1 MSLFIVI
8 NYFEEVIIM
17 YDLSQMTYIE
27 AKKKILSSNAIFIPL
42 GSVEQHGYVLPLNTD
57 NLICMHI
64 IRDLCSKYNL
74 AYLPLVPFGQTWSS
88 SNFPGTISITQS
100 CLQNYIYEIITSLE
114 KTGAKKIIFYS
125 FHNGNQDV
133 IKQCARLFYEQYNNI
148 YYLCSS
154 NMRKICKDIQ
164 DISFKHNIWHAG
176 EIEVSLMMYLFPD
189 TVRINKL
196 GDSQLKDNIS
206 DLKPIKWDI
215 FNPNGSFGNTILSST
230 SKGKEIYINLMR
242 ELNEQVERI
251 ISDIQRIND
260 IELFVSDLD
269 GTLLTNSKEL
279 TKNSI
284 DTINRLKENDISICI
299 ATSRNIHMSK
309 QIIKA
314 IGDRDLYLISDNG
327 AYVYDCMKNMP
338 IYEKNINL
346 EDAENIIKYLI
357 NNKHRFVAYSSSAMY
372 CFLLNEEI
380 KKKIIKVRRIEEEQ
394 KLDSLLVT
402 KIINSFDDIDYPAKL
417 LKIVIYLEQKN
428 DINDISTNLKNDCV
442 SFEQTGERYW
452 SICHRVVSKEN
463 ALRYLQKYLF
473 INCENTIA
481 FGDFDNDISLFKRA
495 KYKVAMSNA
504 SDSLIMHSNYMTDT
518 NDSDGVAKFLS
529 EKIL

>member
-1 MSLFIVI
+1 
-8 NYFEEVIIM
+8 M

-27 AKKKILSSNAIFIPL
+27 AKKKILLCDAIIVPL

-57 NLICMHI
+57 NIICMHI
-64 IRDLCSKYNL
+64 INDLCERFNL
-74 AYLPLVPFGQTWSS
+74 AHLPLVPFGQTWSS
-88 SNFPGTISITQS
+88 SNFPGTISIAPTNM
-100 CLQNYIYEIITSLE
+100 QNYICDIALSLE
-114 KTGAKKIIFYS
+114 KAGAKKIIFYS
-125 FHNGNQDV
+125 FHNGNQEV
-133 IKQCARLFYEQYNNI
+133 IKQCARSLYEQYNNI
-148 YYLCSS
+148 YYLNS
-154 NMRKICKDIQ
+154 NNMKRICENIEE
-164 DISFKHNIWHAG
+164 ITFKHNIWHAG
-176 EIEVSLMMYLFPD
+176 EIEVSLMMYLSPD
-189 TVRINKL
+189 DIRNNKL
-196 GDSQLKDNIS
+196 NNSEVDNNIA
-206 DLKPIKWDI
+206 DLKPMKWDR
-215 FNPNGSFGNTILSST
+215 FNPNGSFGDTTLSSVI
-230 SKGKEIYINLMR
+230 KGKKIYSNLLR
-242 ELNEQVERI
+242 ELNEQVEKI
-251 ISDIQRIND
+251 ISDNQRISD

-269 GTLLTNSKEL
+269 GTLLTNNKMV
-279 TKNSI
+279 TTYSI
-284 DTINRLKENDISICI
+284 EVINRLRENNVAICI

-346 EDAENIIKYLI
+346 EDAENVIKYLI

-394 KLDSLLVT
+394 KLDNLLVT
-402 KIINSFDDIDYPAKL
+402 KKINSFDDIDYPAKL